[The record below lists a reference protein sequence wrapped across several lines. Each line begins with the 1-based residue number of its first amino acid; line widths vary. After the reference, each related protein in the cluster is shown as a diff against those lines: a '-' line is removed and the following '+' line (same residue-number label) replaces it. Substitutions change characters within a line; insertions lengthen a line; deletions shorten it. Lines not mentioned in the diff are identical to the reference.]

1 MTYTEFQNE
10 LLKRYGRG
18 ESEPTYYTGFPGYVI
33 VKTETLKTG
42 RILSNIRV
50 TPVETI
56 EPLKKDGELS
66 EYQETDIEFFLDET
80 EAKEFFDNNYSTSEV
95 TPYCD
100 THGSPLVKI
109 IEYFLEPRCYEWNN
123 DEEEYCENSV
133 FSSVGNCFG
142 GRDIISHLPAPVEHI
157 FFSVC
162 ANREKFPGD
171 VRRELKKGCT
181 FDVDVTMGFNP
192 KNEYYDGRNLFNNLD
207 SAMNNFMYCCG
218 GKSKVT
224 KSGGRVNFPDGNHID
239 FEVYTAVIEYYV
251 KMQVYKYDD
260 NMREGY
266 ETVNMFLAISDMP
279 AIYYN
284 EAEPFSEQIKEARKK
299 CGLSQAA
306 LSRLL
311 KIPER
316 TIAHWEAGENQPPS
330 WAAELLLEKLSQ
342 RF

>member
-18 ESEPTYYTGFPGYVI
+18 ESKPTYYTGFPGYVI
-33 VKTETLKTG
+33 VRTETLKTG
-42 RILSNIRV
+42 RILGNIKV
-50 TPVETI
+50 TPAETI

-123 DEEEYCENSV
+123 DAEEYCENSV

-142 GRDIISHLPAPVEHI
+142 GRDIISHLPAPIEHI
-157 FFSVC
+157 FFSVR
-162 ANREKFPGD
+162 ANRKKFPGD
-171 VRRELKKGCT
+171 VCKELKKGCT

-192 KNEYYDGRNLFNNLD
+192 ENPYYDGGNLFNNLE

-224 KSGGRVNFPDGNHID
+224 KSGGTFS
-239 FEVYTAVIEYYV
+239 EVSTEVVEYYV
-251 KMQVYKYDD
+251 KMKVYRYDD
-260 NMREGY
+260 NTREGY
-266 ETVNMFLAISDMP
+266 ETVNMFLAISEMP
-279 AIYYN
+279 EIYYN

-299 CGLSQAA
+299 CGLCQAA

-330 WAAELLLEKLSQ
+330 WAAELLLEKLHVSE
-342 RF
+342 